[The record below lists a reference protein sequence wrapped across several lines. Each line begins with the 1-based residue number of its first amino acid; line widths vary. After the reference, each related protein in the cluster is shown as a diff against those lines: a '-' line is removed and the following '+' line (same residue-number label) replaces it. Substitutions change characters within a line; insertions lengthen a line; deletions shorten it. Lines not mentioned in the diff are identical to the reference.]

1 MADLTVLVRTNALR
15 RLIEAEAPEGLQ
27 VMTIH
32 KSKGLEF
39 DNVIVFGIAENSMAH
54 RDNVYDEE
62 VRLQALSLYLDG
74 LSLREISRLLSVNHQ
89 SVANW
94 INDYATHMPPNL
106 PPSILEI
113 AILDGFYT
121 PPTRPR
127 RRKISASAPTTA
139 T

>member
-1 MADLTVLVRTNALR
+1 MPALPGAYCANPR
-15 RLIEAEAPEGLQ
+15 RPYARRQPALSLQ
-27 VMTIH
+27 TLPH
-32 KSKGLEF
+32 PLHALAQDKG
-39 DNVIVFGIAENSMAH
+39 
-54 RDNVYDEE
+54 YDEE

-127 RRKISASAPTTA
+127 RRKISASAPTDA
-139 T
+139 V